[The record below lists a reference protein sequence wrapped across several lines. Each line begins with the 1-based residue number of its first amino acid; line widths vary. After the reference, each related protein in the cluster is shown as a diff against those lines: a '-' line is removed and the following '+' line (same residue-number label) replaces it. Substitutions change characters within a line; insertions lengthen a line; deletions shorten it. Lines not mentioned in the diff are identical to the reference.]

1 MLCEPKK
8 ISKEKPW
15 SYLGPTLVLSWSYL
29 DPTLIL
35 PWSYLGPTLVLPWSY
50 LGPTLV
56 LPWSYFGP
64 TLILPWSYLDPTLVL
79 SGERGQAPSL
89 CRSMSSSWLLQQPE
103 KYVLYFYILLFI
115 FNFSFYIYV
124 HVLLLFRIYIFCF
137 TSACLAETISPL
149 LLNSP
154 ESTVLKNKKKY
165 LHHGLQNKIK
175 IKMSWSTYK
184 LQPAVRVEK
193 CDHRSRELVVR
204 GDKKATTLEGF
215 QIRVCF
221 LIKTKI

>member
-1 MLCEPKK
+1 MNKK
-8 ISKEKPW
+8 FNIFIRSRSNQFPVALWAEEN
-15 SYLGPTLVLSWSYL
+15 
-29 DPTLIL
+29 IL
-35 PWSYLGPTLVLPWSY
+35 RKTLVLPWSY
-50 LGPTLV
+50 LG
-56 LPWSYFGP
+56 
-64 TLILPWSYLDPTLVL
+64 PTLVL

-154 ESTVLKNKKKY
+154 ESTVLKNKK
-165 LHHGLQNKIK
+165 NICIMACKIK
-175 IKMSWSTYK
+175 SKSKCPGALINFN
-184 LQPAVRVEK
+184 LQ
-193 CDHRSRELVVR
+193 S
-204 GDKKATTLEGF
+204 G
-215 QIRVCF
+215 
-221 LIKTKI
+221 

>member
-1 MLCEPKK
+1 M
-8 ISKEKPW
+8 
-15 SYLGPTLVLSWSYL
+15 
-29 DPTLIL
+29 
-35 PWSYLGPTLVLPWSY
+35 
-50 LGPTLV
+50 
-56 LPWSYFGP
+56 F
-64 TLILPWSYLDPTLVL
+64 
-79 SGERGQAPSL
+79 
-89 CRSMSSSWLLQQPE
+89 M
-103 KYVLYFYILLFI
+103 FY
-115 FNFSFYIYV
+115 
-124 HVLLLFRIYIFCF
+124 IYIFCF

-154 ESTVLKNKKKY
+154 ESTVLKNKKRY

-221 LIKTKI
+221 LIKTKIWSEYVSWIKYLQNRLLPGRDRQQTPWTTPRTKHPKNSTSPKELMCLNTNHKLLDNPEDKR